1 MAVRVVH
8 IRNVRVLVLHS
19 LMVMPMRV
27 RLSRRIIGPMHMLM
41 VFVVHV
47 PM

>member
-8 IRNVRVLVLHS
+8 IRNVRVLVLQP
-19 LMVMPMRV
+19 LMVVPMRV
-27 RLSRRIIGPMHMLM
+27 RLSRGGIGPMHMLM

-47 PM
+47 PV